1 MDERIEYET
10 VPEVYYDTEVA
21 YDNVEN
27 LISAMKLSTVE
38 EETLRLLYNSQITNV
53 EIAKLLSLKISS
65 FYARRKRIQNKY
77 LTLTNK

>member
-10 VPEVYYDTEVA
+10 VPEVFYDTEKS

-27 LISAMKLSTVE
+27 LISAMNLSTVE
-38 EETLRLLYNSQITNV
+38 EETLRLLFNSKITNV

-65 FYARRKRIQNKY
+65 LYARSKRIQNKY